1 MGWLTSLLGLGSR
14 ALDRILPDRARLQ
27 EKNLDIN
34 AETERASNGGQIG
47 RASCRE
53 RVLRLV

>member
-27 EKNLDIN
+27 EKNLRS
-34 AETERASNGGQIG
+34 EEHTSELQSPY
-47 RASCRE
+47 
-53 RVLRLV
+53 

>member
-34 AETERASNGGQIG
+34 AETERASNGGLTLSLIHI
-47 RASCRE
+47 
-53 RVLRLV
+53 